1 MAPAWVERLREGVFT
16 SPGGVVSNFR
26 IDMLSRIGGKKAS
39 VHEILNKSESIS
51 QDQGNRTQVFP
62 MEIYFTGENGDE
74 EADVFYES
82 LREQYSVSSP
92 GVLRHPRW
100 GDINVMPFE
109 YQQVEQLVTGAGI
122 FRIPV
127 EFREIPTPVQFPSVI
142 ETDSADV
149 SNDITAL
156 EDTLETANES
166 IDISDSGDAATF
178 TAKVTDIVNVVDISL
193 EDIVA
198 TVDDVQDQFNLI
210 KADIAEALADGDD
223 AVQVLSQVTNLIRSA
238 TRVPDSTLKK
248 VQGYAQMTAGIIT
261 GFIDDFATNPNVQ
274 ENLNNARIAESMG
287 LFSVAAVN
295 EAALSTDYATREAA
309 GDALDFINLSFAT
322 VEQQLSLIY
331 QLLTND
337 IVNSFAINHDSLS
350 ETGQIVAQTN
360 ALLLDQSFDLR
371 TKQIIILNAPI
382 DPLILTWRFYKDT
395 SKLQF
400 FIETNN
406 LQDEEIIEVPAGREI
421 VAYV

>member
-193 EDIVA
+193 ADIVA

-210 KADIAEALADGDD
+210 KADIAEALADVDD

-238 TRVPDSTLKK
+238 TRVPDLTLKK

-371 TKQIIILNAPI
+371 TKQIIILNAPT